1 MSQDILNQCLFCRI
15 ATGAMATPL
24 VWSDD
29 EFVAFKDIAPQAPVH
44 VLVVPRRHLESV
56 AALAGEDPAYAG
68 RFLRAAVA
76 VARQEG
82 LDDPERGFRLVAN
95 TGPEGGQSVFHLHA
109 HLLGGRHLDWH
120 PA

>member
-1 MSQDILNQCLFCRI
+1 MSDCLFCRI
-15 ATGAMATPL
+15 AQGELPTPL

-29 EFVAFKDIAPQAPVH
+29 EFVAFRDISPQAPVH

-56 AALAGEDPAYAG
+56 AALAEEDPAYAG
-68 RFLRAAVA
+68 RFVRAAVA

-82 LDDPERGFRLVAN
+82 LVDPERGFRLVAN

-109 HLLGGRHLDWH
+109 HLLGGRRLGWH

>member
-1 MSQDILNQCLFCRI
+1 MPQDSLSQCLFCRI
-15 ATGAMATPL
+15 ASGALPTPL

-29 EFVAFKDIAPQAPVH
+29 EFVAFRDIAPRAPVH

-56 AALAGEDPAYAG
+56 SELAGGDPAYAG

-82 LDDPERGFRLVAN
+82 LLDPDRGFRLVTN

-109 HLLGGRHLDWH
+109 HLLGGRRLGWH
-120 PA
+120 PD